1 MSDTEIRKT
10 CGNCEYSGL
19 SYLDHP
25 CLECARYDCH
35 PRWEPQG
42 GPDSRDKTVS
52 TRVPAFCP
60 DEYVE
65 KTCYT
70 CKHLEAP
77 HDSGPCSSCESA
89 GSPTGWEPRL
99 AAETPAETAGPKTT
113 PDTPD
118 VTGMSNDAFEALV
131 NELREKSLDTLV
143 KKNARYANEDRLHN
157 FRVGAALIG
166 GTPAQAALGYMA
178 KHLAALI
185 DMVRKDD
192 FSDRDD
198 LLEKCQ
204 DIINYIVFIW
214 CCGNEGRTK

>member
-1 MSDTEIRKT
+1 MSDTEITKR
-10 CGNCEYSGL
+10 CSDCEYSGL
-19 SYLDHP
+19 SYLDKP
-25 CLECARYDCH
+25 CLECINADGR
-35 PRWEPQG
+35 PMWEPKKG
-42 GPDSRDKTVS
+42 SGSGDKTVS

-89 GSPTGWEPRL
+89 GFPTKWESRL
-99 AAETPAETAGPKTT
+99 VSETPAETEVPRTT
-113 PDTPD
+113 PGIPG
-118 VTGMSNDAFEALV
+118 VTGMSNDTFEALV
-131 NELREKSLDTLV
+131 NELREKSMDTLL
-143 KKNARYANEDRLHN
+143 KKNARYANDDRLHN

>member
-1 MSDTEIRKT
+1 MSETETKKQCIDCK
-10 CGNCEYSGL
+10 YADL
-19 SYLDHP
+19 SYIDYP
-25 CLECARYDCH
+25 CCDCRISGDK
-35 PRWEPQG
+35 PRWEPQKYTDG
-42 GPDSRDKTVS
+42 GDKTVS
-52 TRVPAFCP
+52 ARVPAFCP
-60 DEYVE
+60 NEYVE

-70 CKHLEAP
+70 CKHLAAP
-77 HDSGPCSSCESA
+77 DDSGPCSSCESA
-89 GSPTGWEPRL
+89 GIPTGWESRL
-99 AAETPAETAGPKTT
+99 VAETPAETAGPKTA
-113 PDTPD
+113 PDTPG

-185 DMVRKDD
+185 DLVRKDD
-192 FSDRDD
+192 SSDRDD
-198 LLEKCQ
+198 LLEQCQ